1 MSEVLPCPV
10 CGSMDVIH
18 ERESGDC
25 CIEYW
30 TEYECCGRCID
41 DGPTFRTKH
50 SWNQYAAAMEYTKAM
65 VRLEEA
71 MKLASHGYFKID
83 HKKAG
88 DMSLTGAKE
97 QALKIFA
104 EER

>member
-1 MSEVLPCPV
+1 MTEVLPCPV

-25 CIEYW
+25 RIEYW
-30 TEYECCGRCID
+30 TEYECFGRCID

-50 SWNQYAAAMEYTKAM
+50 SWNQYAAAMEYAM
-65 VRLEEA
+65 ARARVEKA
-71 MKLASHGYFKID
+71 MKLARKGNFKD
-83 HKKAG
+83 
-88 DMSLTGAKE
+88 SLASGQNYVRSEE

>member
-1 MSEVLPCPV
+1 MTEVLPCPV

-30 TEYECCGRCID
+30 TEYECFGACID

-65 VRLEEA
+65 VKREMAIKNFAAGNPYPLYNVIA
-71 MKLASHGYFKID
+71 D
-83 HKKAG
+83 H
-88 DMSLTGAKE
+88 DEAKE
-97 QALKIFA
+97 QALKIFT